1 MVKRNKICC
10 SVCGKEV
17 KSKNIGRDSLLD
29 DFQIC
34 KPCDR
39 LLSMNNSINDMPF
52 DDLGFI

>member
-17 KSKNIGRDSLLD
+17 NNKNIGSDSLLD

-34 KPCDR
+34 NPCDR
-39 LLSMNNSINDMPF
+39 LLSINQSIDNMPF
-52 DDLGFI
+52 DDLGFV